1 MSMKVVVIGAG
12 LAGCSAALNL
22 AEEGAQVLL
31 VSNAPSERSQSVMA
45 EGGINAALDSAHAG
59 DDAGLHAADT
69 LKSAAGLAVQEDVQ
83 HMAQAAPGIVL
94 RLEAAGA
101 GFNLTGSELAQRPF
115 GGQSEART
123 VFSKSQ
129 TGKQIMAALI
139 QQLRPYEVSGAVT
152 RLPHHGFES
161 LLLAQGRCC
170 GARVRDL
177 WSGTPADLHAD
188 AVIMA
193 CGGMGGMFPVITGSK
208 LNTGIVQAELLRLG
222 VEFSNLEFIQ
232 YHPTAVVREGKALL
246 VTEAARAEGGRLFA
260 LRGGKPW
267 YFMEERHPQGNL
279 APRDVTARNNWL
291 VGQETQVYLDLRGLP
306 QRVYENNLRELVDK
320 LQRFASIDA
329 RREPVPI
336 QPAIHF
342 FMGGLHVDSAHRCSL
357 PGLYAAGECD
367 MKYHGANRL
376 GGNSLLGGIYG
387 GKVAAHAVLHD
398 APSAAGLAGAVVG
411 EPASPLPAAQMAQL
425 RAALQ
430 ASMGIVRSREGL
442 EGGLAAV
449 EELGCHPMAQLAR
462 AFMLSALA
470 REESRGAHYRSD
482 FTQTSTA
489 FDALS
494 TARMEDGQLKVGF
507 AAVSSDEGREQP
519 CA

>member
-279 APRDVTARNNWL
+279 APRDVTARNN
-291 VGQETQVYLDLRGLP
+291 
-306 QRVYENNLRELVDK
+306 
-320 LQRFASIDA
+320 
-329 RREPVPI
+329 
-336 QPAIHF
+336 
-342 FMGGLHVDSAHRCSL
+342 
-357 PGLYAAGECD
+357 
-367 MKYHGANRL
+367 
-376 GGNSLLGGIYG
+376 
-387 GKVAAHAVLHD
+387 
-398 APSAAGLAGAVVG
+398 
-411 EPASPLPAAQMAQL
+411 
-425 RAALQ
+425 
-430 ASMGIVRSREGL
+430 
-442 EGGLAAV
+442 
-449 EELGCHPMAQLAR
+449 
-462 AFMLSALA
+462 
-470 REESRGAHYRSD
+470 
-482 FTQTSTA
+482 
-489 FDALS
+489 
-494 TARMEDGQLKVGF
+494 
-507 AAVSSDEGREQP
+507 
-519 CA
+519 